1 MAFSCILCR
10 NETLFVSN
18 LCVKCSRIQKF
29 MTIYGDEA
37 IYEILDKTLL
47 VKNVD
52 KRVTKQVDAIEK
64 AL

>member
-1 MAFSCILCR
+1 MLSCVLCR

-37 IYEILDKTLL
+37 VYEILDRTLL

-52 KRVTKQVDAIEK
+52 KRITKQIEVIEK
-64 AL
+64 TL

>member
-1 MAFSCILCR
+1 MTFSCILCR

-18 LCVKCSRIQKF
+18 LCTKCSRIQKF

-37 IYEILDKTLL
+37 VYDILNKTLL

-52 KRVTKQVDAIEK
+52 RRVTKQIDTIEK
-64 AL
+64 SD

>member
-1 MAFSCILCR
+1 
-10 NETLFVSN
+10 
-18 LCVKCSRIQKF
+18 

-52 KRVTKQVDAIEK
+52 KRIIKQVDSIEK

>member
-1 MAFSCILCR
+1 MLSCVLCR

-52 KRVTKQVDAIEK
+52 KRVTKQVDIIEK